1 MSTTT
6 IVVNGRGIRAR
17 TGQTILDAA
26 LAARVVIPHDCATGQ
41 CNTCRV
47 RVYDGTVDDQGTQTG
62 GSVLACRSI
71 ILGEAV
77 IEFDEVP
84 GEERRIGS
92 VLSIEDL
99 TPDVIQV
106 VVGLETRLLY
116 LPGQYVKVEF
126 TGFPARDYSPTL
138 RLDGSAELTEIV
150 LHIRRE
156 ERGVVSTS
164 LGSGIGAGHSVEV
177 RGPFGSAYHR
187 LGTERLVLVSTGVG
201 FAPVWAIA
209 RASRLREPERSLT
222 VIAGARHAHNL
233 YMRPALDW
241 LASQGVTAMLTC
253 SGQVDT
259 PGVLAGRPTIHLPR
273 LTPTDTVV
281 ACGAPGMVATVELL
295 AAAGGA
301 ACYSDPFLPA
311 KAPASLRDRLLGFFR
326 R

>member
-17 TGQTILDAA
+17 TGQTILEAA
-26 LAARVVIPHDCATGQ
+26 LAARIVIPHDCATGQ

-47 RVYDGTVDDQGTQTG
+47 RVYDGTVDDRGTQLG
-62 GSVLACRSI
+62 DSVLACRST

-77 IEFDEVP
+77 IEYDEVP
-84 GEERRIGS
+84 GEERRVGA

-99 TPDVIQV
+99 TADIVQV
-106 VVGLETRLLY
+106 VMGLETRLLY

-126 TGFPARDYSPTL
+126 RGFPARDYSPTL
-138 RLDGSAELTEIV
+138 RLDGSADLTEIV
-150 LHIRRE
+150 LQIRRE
-156 ERGVVSTS
+156 ERGVVSTA
-164 LGSGIGAGHSVEV
+164 LGLGISAGHPVKV

-187 LGTERLVLVSTGVG
+187 LGTKRLVLVSTGVG
-201 FAPVWAIA
+201 FAPIWAIA
-209 RASRLREPERSLT
+209 RASRLREPGRALT

-241 LASQGVTAMLTC
+241 LSSQGATVMLTC
-253 SGQVDT
+253 SGADDT
-259 PGVLAGRPTIHLPR
+259 PGVLAGRPTLHLPR
-273 LTPTDTVV
+273 LTPTDTIV
-281 ACGAPGMVATVELL
+281 ACGAPGMVASVELL

-301 ACYSDPFLPA
+301 TCYSDPFLPA
-311 KAPASLRDRLLGFFR
+311 RAPASLRDRLLGFFR